1 MSSEMF
7 ALADKLK
14 KLKEIKADLAEQ
26 TKDNNG
32 EIEKTE
38 IELAKIMTD
47 TETQSF
53 NRAGTLFYLNTKLYA
68 SAIADQKVEL
78 FEALKT
84 EGFGS
89 MITETI
95 NANSLAAF
103 VREQME
109 ENEDALPDW
118 LEGKINVFDKVSVGL
133 RKSK

>member
-14 KLKEIKADLAEQ
+14 KLKEVKSDLAEQ
-26 TKDNNG
+26 TKENNS

-53 NRAGTLFYLNTKLYA
+53 NRAGTIFFLNTKLYA
-68 SAIADQKVEL
+68 SAIADKKIEL
-78 FEALKT
+78 YETLKQ

-89 MITETI
+89 MITEII
-95 NANSLAAF
+95 NANSFAAF

-109 ENEDALPDW
+109 QNEDALPTW
-118 LEGKINVFDKVSVGL
+118 LEGKVNVFDKVSVGL

>member
-1 MSSEMF
+1 MSSKMF
-7 ALADKLK
+7 NLADKLK

-53 NRAGTLFYLNTKLYA
+53 NRAGTLFFLNTKLYA

-95 NANSLAAF
+95 NANSLVAF

-109 ENEDALPDW
+109 ENEDALPTW

>member
-1 MSSEMF
+1 MF

-14 KLKEIKADLAEQ
+14 KLKEVKSDLAEQ
-26 TKDNNG
+26 TKENNS

-53 NRAGTLFYLNTKLYA
+53 NRAGTIFFLNTKLYA
-68 SAIADQKVEL
+68 SAIADKKIEL
-78 FEALKT
+78 YETLKQ

-89 MITETI
+89 MITEII
-95 NANSLAAF
+95 NANSFAAF

-109 ENEDALPDW
+109 QNEDALPTW
-118 LEGKINVFDKVSVGL
+118 LEGKVNVFDKVSVGL

>member
-1 MSSEMF
+1 MNNEMF
-7 ALADKLK
+7 NLADRLK
-14 KLKEIKADLAEQ
+14 ELKEIKSDLAEQ
-26 TKDNNG
+26 TKENNA
-32 EIEKTE
+32 EIERVE
-38 IELAKIMTD
+38 LELAKLMTD

-68 SAIADQKVEL
+68 SAIADRKAEL

-109 ENEDALPDW
+109 ENEDTLPPW